1 MKKSEEK
8 KSVKKAILVII
19 ILLVIV
25 AAGVIIGIVVSNKEK
40 KTEPEPQ
47 TQGSGTVQPTVPDK
61 KEEKITNFVIFG
73 IDDVGYTPQDINC
86 SDTIMIVSINQDQN
100 AVKLISVMRDSKVP
114 IKGYD
119 QQKINAAY
127 AYGGAGL
134 ALDTLNDNFHLK
146 LRNYITLDFEEMT
159 ELIDMIGGVDVELTW
174 EEADIVNAQNP
185 ESEWVGEGEC
195 HLDGAQAL
203 SYSRIRKIDSD
214 YDRANRQQNVM
225 NAVLHKIRTMG
236 TSQAL
241 GMLDT
246 FIETVETS
254 YFYSDL
260 YDILSPLD
268 MPNMTLY
275 RYVVPNEE
283 VNPELIGGLDEEG
296 SWVWQFDIEKTADFI
311 NQQLS
316 WN

>member
-40 KTEPEPQ
+40 KTELEPQ

-73 IDDVGYTPQDINC
+73 IDDVGYTLRDINR

-100 AVKLISVMRDSKVP
+100 AVKLISVLRDSKVP

-119 QQKINAAY
+119 PQKINAAY
-127 AYGGAGL
+127 AYGGSGL
-134 ALDTLNDNFHLK
+134 AIDTLNDNFHLR

-159 ELIDMIGGVDVELTW
+159 ELIDMIDGVDVELTW
-174 EEADIVNAQNP
+174 KEADIVNSANP
-185 ESEWVGEGEC
+185 ESEWVSEGEC
-195 HLDGAQAL
+195 HLDGGQAL
-203 SYSRIRKIDSD
+203 SYSRIRRIDSD
-214 YDRANRQQNVM
+214 YERVNRQQNVM

-241 GMLDT
+241 GMLDA
-246 FIETVETS
+246 FMETVQTS

-260 YDILSPLD
+260 YNILSPLD
-268 MPNMTLY
+268 MPTMTLY
-275 RYVVPNEE
+275 RYVVPNED
-283 VNPELIGGLDEEG
+283 VNPELVGGLDEEE

-316 WN
+316 WK

>member
-1 MKKSEEK
+1 MKKNEEK
-8 KSVKKAILVII
+8 KSARKAIFIII

-25 AAGVIIGIVVSNKEK
+25 AAGVIIGIIVSSKDK
-40 KTEPEPQ
+40 KTDPEPA
-47 TQGSGTVQPTVPDK
+47 TRNSASVTPVVPDK

-73 IDDVGYTPQDINC
+73 IDDVGYTPQDVNR

-100 AVKLISVMRDSKVP
+100 AVKLISVLRDSKVP
-114 IKGYD
+114 IKGYEP
-119 QQKINAAY
+119 QKINAAY
-127 AYGGAGL
+127 AFGGSGL
-134 ALDTLNDNFHLK
+134 AIDTLNDNFHLK
-146 LRNYITLDFEEMT
+146 LRNYITLDFAEMT
-159 ELIDMIGGVDVELTW
+159 QLIDMIGGVDVELTW
-174 EEADIVNAQNP
+174 EEADIINSENP
-185 ESEWVGEGEC
+185 ESEWVGEGEN

-214 YDRANRQQNVM
+214 YDRANRQQDVM

-236 TSQAL
+236 TANAL

-246 FIETVETS
+246 FMETVETS
-254 YFYSDL
+254 YFYTDL

-268 MPNMTLY
+268 MPNMTLS

-283 VNPELIGGLDEEG
+283 VNPELVGGLDAEG

-316 WN
+316 WE